1 MLTDADIEAIFE
13 KMDELVLELVR
24 DPSTAGPNYFQE
36 IIAECRN
43 YLNEA
48 SLVVAKLNREKY
60 LISTELRTK
69 EDVFSLDYDDL
80 LANDERVKSLASVE
94 DRKATANY
102 LLRDQKK
109 EINTL
114 KNRLHGVESVL
125 KVAVHRNREL
135 NSTMTAIKDQRKL
148 LQTELAAGAFYGD
161 ERIPK
166 GKRDPR
172 EPDEGFGLTGISA
185 DDLESLFDDEDSE
198 TPKSEEPEKLEVKTD
213 SETEISPPEEKEID
227 PEEKEIETFLGSDN
241 TEKPTDTQPV
251 VETSLGSGLDDL
263 NDVLSQLEGL

>member
-1 MLTDADIEAIFE
+1 MLTDSDIDAIFE
-13 KMDELVLELVR
+13 KMDGLVLSLVR
-24 DPSTAGPNYFQE
+24 DPSTAGPTYFQE

-60 LISTELRTK
+60 LITMDLRAR

-114 KNRLHGVESVL
+114 KNRLHAVEAVL

-161 ERIPK
+161 ERVPK
-166 GKRDPR
+166 SKRDPR
-172 EPDEGFGLTGISA
+172 EPDDGFGLTGISEEA
-185 DDLESLFDDEDSE
+185 LDSLFDEEDSE
-198 TPKSEEPEKLEVKTD
+198 STPNVGSEKLEVKNEKTD
-213 SETEISPPEEKEID
+213 VDPPVEKKTLD
-227 PEEKEIETFLGSDN
+227 PEEKEIEAFLGSD
-241 TEKPTDTQPV
+241 TPDSTVDPQPV
-251 VETSLGSGLDDL
+251 VGDKKETELDDMSDL
-263 NDVLSQLEGL
+263 LSQLEGL